1 MMYDSVIKRFHIYCV
16 SIMLLYKKKYNE
28 SDTRLDLLMK
38 PEISMQWLLNTKT
51 AYYGIS
57 QIERRRFIFS

>member
-1 MMYDSVIKRFHIYCV
+1 MTKLFHINYV

-28 SDTRLDLLMK
+28 SDTRLDLLVK
-38 PEISMQWLLNTKT
+38 PENSMQWLLNTKT
-51 AYYGIS
+51 AYSGIS